1 MYPKTPISLA
11 LVCVFAGILNVCAG
25 NNFHAAHVA
34 KRQMYGGLPS
44 VEGMDEHDAN
54 PFAAF
59 WNQGLVP
66 GQGFPQIGM
75 SAYGYGLPGLGLS
88 GFLSPDTLI
97 LEGAGHGEISNKD
110 LDNMD
115 DKIYGFD
122 RFKTD
127 KNNNGGRPQ
136 DPEYPGCFPNE
147 DCDDADE
154 HRYHHHNHHDY
165 DNYHGAGSSMR
176 SHLSLITAIVAA
188 AVVGI

>member
-1 MYPKTPISLA
+1 MWHKT
-11 LVCVFAGILNVCAG
+11 
-25 NNFHAAHVA
+25 HVA
-34 KRQMYGGLPS
+34 KRQMYGAGGLPS
-44 VEGMDEHDAN
+44 VEGMGERDPS

-88 GFLSPDTLI
+88 GYLTPDSVI
-97 LEGAGHGEISNKD
+97 LEGAGHGEINDKD

-127 KNNNGGRPQ
+127 KHNGARGG
-136 DPEYPGCFPNE
+136 DPAYPGCFANE
-147 DCDDADE
+147 DCDDTKE
-154 HRYHHHNHHDY
+154 RRNHHHEY
-165 DNYHGAGSSMR
+165 DHYHGAGSSV
-176 SHLSLITAIVAA
+176 HAQLSLITAIVAA
-188 AVVGI
+188 AMFGF